1 MLLLHEEFVPLI
13 CTRCANIRLLQLI
26 LIDLLSCL
34 LDELAEHSNVVEL
47 LLQLVA
53 CLVDSFGHLVPLPIQ
68 LAKQLLL
75 PLLSLLIDLIFL
87 LTVVAQLNGLVI
99 RP

>member
-13 CTRCANIRLLQLI
+13 CTRCADIRLLQLI

-34 LDELAEHSNVVEL
+34 LDKLAEHSNVVEL

-53 CLVDSFGHLVPLPIQ
+53 RLVDSLGHLVPLPIQ

-75 PLLSLLIDLIFL
+75 PLLGLLIDLIFL
-87 LTVVAQLNGLVI
+87 LTVVAQLQGLVI
-99 RP
+99 LP

>member
-13 CTRCANIRLLQLI
+13 CTRCTDIRLLQLI

-34 LDELAEHSNVVEL
+34 LDKLAEHSNVVEL

-53 CLVDSFGHLVPLPIQ
+53 RLVDSLGHLVPLPIQ

-75 PLLSLLIDLIFL
+75 PLLGLLIDLIFL
-87 LTVVAQLNGLVI
+87 LTVVAQLQGLVI
-99 RP
+99 LP